1 MKKFAR
7 VSRALEE
14 SPDAVLEQL
23 RQAPDVPSRQL
34 EEFGRLLNGR

>member
-1 MKKFAR
+1 
-7 VSRALEE
+7 
-14 SPDAVLEQL
+14 VLEQL